1 MKWLVV
7 AALVALAAPAVA
19 SDKPNGRMQAC
30 TQQWLERRDAG
41 HTQAYKP
48 FLRTCLAN
56 PATAATRAVKAGAKA
71 KKRGPNRMKICGA
84 QWRTLKAE
92 GKTGG
97 QSYRDFSRS
106 CLKT

>member
-1 MKWLVV
+1 
-7 AALVALAAPAVA
+7 
-19 SDKPNGRMQAC
+19 MQTC
-30 TQQWLERRDAG
+30 TQAWLERRDAG
-41 HTQAYKP
+41 HTEAYKP
-48 FLRTCLAN
+48 FLKTCLAS
-56 PATAATRAVKAGAKA
+56 PASAATKVVKAGKKA